1 MSLLTRE
8 EREDLVATL
17 MNGLPLPDDMPIDEL
32 TMQIWQNIAELP
44 HPMDSEFNILGR
56 SSILHVLNESKDRVM
71 TININPDQVKFE
83 VLIPRYK
90 ISRAD
95 SAVSAFGVMAT
106 VGAWNKVLDKI
117 HVNQAS
123 T

>member
-8 EREDLVATL
+8 ERDDLVSTL

-71 TININPDQVKFE
+71 TININTDQVKFD

-90 ISRAD
+90 ISRSD

-106 VGAWNKVLDKI
+106 VGAWNKVLDKL
-117 HVNQAS
+117 HVK
-123 T
+123 